1 MRISDWSSDVCS
13 SDLRPR
19 ALFERFNIEALATTE
34 GPLDPLDH
42 HRAIRDS
49 GWGGRVITTYRPDP
63 ALDPDFEGFAANVD
77 RLGELAREDVSSWAG
92 YLRAHEN
99 RRAYFRE
106 VGGATATDHGHPS
119 AATAD
124 LDRADAERLYAKI
137 GRAHG

>member
-1 MRISDWSSDVCS
+1 MIR
-13 SDLRPR
+13 RPPR
-19 ALFERFNIEALATTE
+19 STRTDTLFPYTTLFRSTE